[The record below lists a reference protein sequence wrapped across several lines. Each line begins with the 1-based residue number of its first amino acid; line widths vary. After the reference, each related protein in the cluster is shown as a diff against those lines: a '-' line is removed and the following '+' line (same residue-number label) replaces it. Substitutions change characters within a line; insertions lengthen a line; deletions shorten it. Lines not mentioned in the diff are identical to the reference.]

1 MGDGKKSTND
11 ATTGNGQSETVK
23 GRSDRE
29 AGGPTRSAAGRPFD
43 QTPSAGLPRRRFGA
57 TATASTTSDGEQR
70 GLEPGVYRLRVGVL
84 MSVRYHDRRR
94 SWLTG
99 WHNLTLVATVLFA
112 GGVAAR
118 LETVTGLAWLGW
130 VLSTLTGVTVALN
143 IVFRFAERAA
153 EHHVLAN
160 RFRELQSKLVSSA
173 TREEYGQLTRDRT
186 AIEAEEPPGPKRL
199 LSVLCQYESLRATR
213 DDLSDDV
220 TEMMSRIKWWRR
232 ALAPAWSQVGFVTRE
247 LRGLRTNPA

>member
-1 MGDGKKSTND
+1 MGDGKKTTND
-11 ATTGNGQSETVK
+11 ATTGNAQSETVK

-29 AGGPTRSAAGRPFD
+29 AGGPTRSAAERRSD
-43 QTPSAGLPRRRFGA
+43 QRPSAGLPRRRSS
-57 TATASTTSDGEQR
+57 ATASTTSDGEQR
-70 GLEPGVYRLRVGVL
+70 GLEAAVYSLRVGVL

-99 WHNLTLVATVLFA
+99 WHNVTLVATVLFA

-173 TREEYGQLTRDRT
+173 TREEYDQLARDRI

-199 LSVLCQYESLRATR
+199 LSVLCQYESVRATR
-213 DDLSDDV
+213 EDLSDDV
-220 TEMMSRIKWWRR
+220 TEMMSKIKWWRR

-247 LRGLRTNPA
+247 LRGLRMNPA